1 MISLP
6 NRVGDYCCPSEMSQ
20 LNLLQTLMYSGYP
33 VGIFL
38 LGVIGGHLGKR
49 TIMLGDMIIVI
60 VGLAILI
67 GNDNLLMGGIGMF
80 LCIFGSNMAEHIT
93 IPFITETIS

>member
-1 MISLP
+1 
-6 NRVGDYCCPSEMSQ
+6 
-20 LNLLQTLMYSGYP
+20 
-33 VGIFL
+33 
-38 LGVIGGHLGKR
+38 
-49 TIMLGDMIIVI
+49 MLGDMIIVI

-67 GNDNLLMGGIGMF
+67 GSDNLLMGEIGMF